1 MHTISINLYTFGE
14 LTPAAQQKVIERDRF
29 ITVDDPFWYE
39 PIIEEWTEEL
49 HRRGFEQAK
58 ILFTGFGS
66 QGDGA
71 CFTATVNIEQFLHAL
86 GLEDRFPQVIE
97 AAQQALVEIT
107 IRHSYRY
114 YFATSTDVRIQYDG
128 DQDIDDALA
137 RLQRMIEDE
146 RKTLGNA
153 IYKALD
159 EEFYYQISDEIVQDY
174 LVANEYTYL
183 SDGRRFTLPAP
194 V

>member
-1 MHTISINLYTFGE
+1 MHIISINLDTFGE
-14 LTPAAQQKVIERDRF
+14 LAPAAQQKVVEREQY
-29 ITVDDPFWYE
+29 INVDDAFWYE
-39 PIIEEWTEEL
+39 PIIEEWSEEL

-86 GLEDRFPQVIE
+86 GLADRFPQVIE
-97 AAQQALVEIT
+97 AAQQALVEVM

-128 DQDIDDALA
+128 DQDLDDALA
-137 RLQRMIEDE
+137 RLQRVIEDE

-153 IYKALD
+153 IYKELD
-159 EEFYYQISDEIVQDY
+159 EEFYYQISDEIVQDT

-183 SDGRRFTLPAP
+183 SDGRRFTLPSPA
-194 V
+194 